1 MEIDYGILEEFNVN
15 KEEALTHLHKSAQV
29 KKYVEGICNKEVI
42 KSTRTRQAKGLKQL
56 LSNIKDWKCSICN
69 INHYQKTSYNKHI
82 TSIEHKVKLNGGKI
96 YQCCNKK
103 CRKKFCNE
111 DELEQHF
118 KDNRNCISIS
128 PKNKLKEDYITL
140 MNRINKQ
147 KRLYRLF
154 TDSKETMTDLDKE
167 DYNIMISQDYNGN
180 EDYELVK
187 DEKGFLV
194 VKQKEKQIEELTYTK
209 KDITIKPDTTEDYRT
224 HAEIYEDEYLEDLIE
239 RSNIEEARLKKE
251 EEWKSDLRSDKFLG
265 GYSSTS
271 EEEEEVKLTT
281 L

>member
-1 MEIDYGILEEFNVN
+1 
-15 KEEALTHLHKSAQV
+15 
-29 KKYVEGICNKEVI
+29 
-42 KSTRTRQAKGLKQL
+42 
-56 LSNIKDWKCSICN
+56 
-69 INHYQKTSYNKHI
+69 
-82 TSIEHKVKLNGGKI
+82 
-96 YQCCNKK
+96 
-103 CRKKFCNE
+103 
-111 DELEQHF
+111 
-118 KDNRNCISIS
+118 
-128 PKNKLKEDYITL
+128 

-251 EEWKSDLRSDKFLG
+251 EEECRSDLRSDKFLG

>member
-1 MEIDYGILEEFNVN
+1 MEVDYGILEEFNVN

-103 CRKKFCNE
+103 CRKKF
-111 DELEQHF
+111 
-118 KDNRNCISIS
+118 
-128 PKNKLKEDYITL
+128 
-140 MNRINKQ
+140 
-147 KRLYRLF
+147 
-154 TDSKETMTDLDKE
+154 SKETMTDLDKE

-224 HAEIYEDEYLEDLIE
+224 HAEIYEDEYVEDLIE

-251 EEWKSDLRSDKFLG
+251 EEECRSDLRSDKFLG

-271 EEEEEVKLTT
+271 EEEEEEVKEI
-281 L
+281 